1 MPSQSLQ
8 SGQNALQK
16 FQANSDRLLVRILFG
31 HLAVCLAVAVF
42 NGTWM
47 PALLIGVPAA
57 VVPAILVRLDAG
69 GLVSR
74 LAVGA
79 AFMIYSG
86 LLIHQAQG
94 MIEAHFGIFV
104 LLAFLVLYC
113 DMLPIL
119 AAAGLIAVHHVVFS
133 VLQAQGFGI
142 YVFPQAGTIQL
153 VALHATYVVVESVV
167 LCFVALRL
175 RSMVLDAAEISRFA
189 AEAGQGR
196 LNYMFDA
203 KVVARSELIGAVAG
217 MQARLRESL
226 SLVRESA
233 EQLARFAGSLNDSAT
248 GIAHSATDQSDST
261 ANMAAAVEEMATS
274 IATITNEAKDAQ
286 QISLSARSTAGNGN
300 VVVKATVTEISGI
313 AGVISQASSRVE
325 ELGDKS
331 EQAAQV
337 VTIIGEI
344 ADQTN
349 LLALNA
355 AIEAARAGETGRGFA
370 VVADEVRKL
379 AERTTT
385 ATNEISRMMS
395 EMHTSKNLVLAS
407 INDAVAR
414 MESGVTRTSE
424 AGTAMDAMTEQAEQV
439 GAVVESISG
448 SLAEQTTV
456 TEQIARHVE
465 QIAQRA
471 ESASRSTEDIAREAH
486 AVQEVSHRLRDAMA
500 QFTI

>member
-1 MPSQSLQ
+1 MQTTKHVG
-8 SGQNALQK
+8 GQNALQK
-16 FQANSDRLLVRILFG
+16 FQAHSDRLLVRILFA
-31 HLAVCLAVAVF
+31 HLAVCLAVAVY
-42 NGTWM
+42 NGSWA

-57 VVPAILVRLDAG
+57 VVPALLVRMDAG

-79 AFMIYSG
+79 AFMIYAG

-113 DMLPIL
+113 DMVPII
-119 AAAGLIAVHHVVFS
+119 AAAGLIAVHHVIFTI
-133 VLQAQGFGI
+133 LQAQGFGV
-142 YVFPQAGTIQL
+142 YVFPQPGTIQL
-153 VALHATYVVVESVV
+153 VALHAAYVVVESLV
-167 LCFVALRL
+167 LCFVAMRL
-175 RSMVLDAAEISRFA
+175 RAMVLDAAEVSRFA
-189 AEAGQGR
+189 TEAGQGR
-196 LNYMFDA
+196 LNYVFDA
-203 KVVARSELIGAVAG
+203 RAVARSEVVGAVAS
-217 MQARLRESL
+217 MQTRLRESL

-233 EQLARFAGSLNDSAT
+233 EQLARFAGSLNDSAS
-248 GIAHSATDQSDST
+248 GIAHAAADQSDST

-286 QISLSARSTAGNGN
+286 QISLEARTTAESGNA
-300 VVVKATVTEISGI
+300 VVKTTVGEISGI
-313 AGVISQASSRVE
+313 AGVIGQASSRVE
-325 ELGDKS
+325 ELGNKS
-331 EQAAQV
+331 ERAAQV

-385 ATNEISRMMS
+385 ATNEISKMMD
-395 EMHTSKNLVLAS
+395 EMRTSKNLVLSS
-407 INDAVAR
+407 INDAVVR
-414 MESGVTRTSE
+414 MESGVSRTSE
-424 AGTAMDAMTEQAEQV
+424 AGSNMDAITDQAERV

-471 ESASRSTEDIAREAH
+471 ESSTRSTEDIAREARS
-486 AVQEVSHRLRDAMA
+486 VQDVAQRLRKSME
-500 QFTI
+500 QFTV